1 MGLFGTS
8 NRNLATQITAQ
19 GAADFKS
26 VNNLLTLQENHVEEF
41 FTYHGEHFLTA
52 MEKLMEDV
60 IQRVVSQMLVKLRF
74 AQGTS
79 GEMVMHADALR
90 EYETITA
97 ENITLDLQMLLA
109 SALNSEVVMQRK
121 LAKKQYLESQ
131 GYAPQQQQITQPQY
145 SPNQYQQT
153 YNPTG
158 PANPQGMDPSQIQG
172 GGQVVA
178 AQAEMQRQQ
187 QAFNNPSG
195 FPVQPAGYDTM
206 GNPYWIDPATGQ
218 ASYTAPGSGLGLGKM
233 IQKGAAWA
241 AWLS

>member
-1 MGLFGTS
+1 MGVFGPSKRDIT
-8 NRNLATQITAQ
+8 NQITEQ
-19 GAADFKS
+19 GAADFKA

-41 FTYHGEHFLTA
+41 FTYHGEQFLSA
-52 MEKLMEDV
+52 MEQLMEDV
-60 IQRVVSQMLVKLRF
+60 TQRVVSRMLSKMRLT
-74 AQGTS
+74 QGAS
-79 GEMVMHADALR
+79 GEMVVHAEALR

-97 ENITLDLQMLLA
+97 ETITLDLQALLA
-109 SALNSEVVMQRK
+109 SALNSEVIMQRK

-131 GYAPQQQQITQPQY
+131 GYAPQQQQLTYTSPQ
-145 SPNQYQQT
+145 QYQQP
-153 YNPTG
+153 YQG
-158 PANPQGMDPSQIQG
+158 GVANPQGLDPSQIQG

-178 AQAEMQRQQ
+178 AQAEIARQQ

-218 ASYTAPGSGLGLGKM
+218 PSYTPPGSGLGLGKT

>member
-1 MGLFGTS
+1 MGWLGTS
-8 NRNLATQITAQ
+8 NRNLSSQITSQ
-19 GAADFKS
+19 GAADFKA

-41 FTYHGEHFLTA
+41 FTYHGEQFLTA

-60 IQRVVSQMLVKLRF
+60 TQRVVSQMLSKLRF
-74 AQGTS
+74 TQGTS
-79 GEMVMHADALR
+79 GEMVIHADALR

-97 ENITLDLQMLLA
+97 ENITLDLQTLLA
-109 SALNSEVVMQRK
+109 SSLNSEVIMQRK

-131 GYAPQQQQITQPQY
+131 GYAPPQQQTQQTQY

-153 YNPTG
+153 Y
-158 PANPQGMDPSQIQG
+158 NPQGMDPSQIQG

-178 AQAEMQRQQ
+178 VQAEMQRQQ

-206 GNPYWIDPATGQ
+206 GNPYWIDPQTGQ
-218 ASYTAPGSGLGLGKM
+218 ASYTAPGRGLGLGKM